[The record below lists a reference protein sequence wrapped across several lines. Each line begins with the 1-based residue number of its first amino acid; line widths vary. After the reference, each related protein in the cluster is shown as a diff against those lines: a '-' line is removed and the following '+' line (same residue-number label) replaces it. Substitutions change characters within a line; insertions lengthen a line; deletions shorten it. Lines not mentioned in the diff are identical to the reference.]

1 MKQDVFIETL
11 RRELSSL
18 PKQAVDEIIADYHE
32 YIGDGLA
39 AGRREED
46 VIAALGDPVKL
57 ARELKAQA
65 NYRQWQDR
73 RSVGNLIRVI
83 VSISGLGLL
92 NVLLL
97 VPFMIY
103 LMLLTIGY
111 VVSSALTIAGLVGV
125 IALSSH
131 HFFGKTARDALPF
144 SFSSSESEKR
154 PQVAAS
160 GASASAAAGAST
172 AQAANDDDDNDSDD
186 APGNLKDLKIVGNRF
201 VFDLQEGSKLSLVTR
216 SGAIEMSKNEDG
228 KLKFESTSED
238 ARHMLT
244 KNSDGTWSIARD
256 DVVALDLKDDD
267 DNRVSVSRSGKDG
280 SMVWDVSSD
289 DGDNV
294 KVEQDGNGHSKHMT
308 VHSGT
313 DSVDIGSSGVNIDDG
328 RDVIHV
334 KASKS
339 EYTYAVV
346 MFPVGVIG
354 LLLCIWLTR
363 VTWRAVSRYVKRQFD
378 VISASLDRGQTS

>member
-11 RRELSSL
+11 RQELGSL
-18 PKQAVDEIIADYHE
+18 PRQAVDEIIADYHE
-32 YIGDGLA
+32 YIGDALA
-39 AGRREED
+39 AGRREEE

-73 RSVGNLIRVI
+73 RSFGNLIRVI

-103 LMLLTIGY
+103 LVLLTVGY
-111 VVSSALTIAGLVGV
+111 VVSAGVTIAGIVGL

-144 SFSSSESEKR
+144 SFSSEPAKTA
-154 PQVAAS
+154 PLAVAS
-160 GASASAAAGAST
+160 GASG
-172 AQAANDDDDNDSDD
+172 AQAANDDEDSDD
-186 APGNLKDLKIVGNRF
+186 APGNLKDLKVVGNRF

-216 SGAIEMSKNEDG
+216 AGALEMAKDDDG
-228 KLKFESTSED
+228 KFKFESTSED

-267 DNRVSVSRSGKDG
+267 DNHVSVSRSGKDG
-280 SMVWDVSSD
+280 KSMVWDVKSD
-289 DGDNV
+289 EGDSV
-294 KVEQDGNGHSKHMT
+294 RVEQDANGQSKNLT
-308 VHSGT
+308 VHSGS
-313 DSVDIGSSGVNIDDG
+313 DSVEVGNGKVDIDDG
-328 RDVIHV
+328 RHVIRV
-334 KASKS
+334 QASDS
-339 EYTYAVV
+339 EYTYAIA
-346 MFPVGVIG
+346 MFPIGVVG

-378 VISASLDRGQTS
+378 VISASLERGQMP

>member
-11 RRELSSL
+11 RQELGSL

-32 YIGDGLA
+32 YIGDALA

-65 NYRQWQDR
+65 NYRQWQNR
-73 RSVGNLIRVI
+73 RSFGNLIRVI

-97 VPFMIY
+97 VPFMLY
-103 LMLLTIGY
+103 LVLLTAAY
-111 VVSSALTIAGLVGV
+111 VVSTGLTIAGLVGV

-131 HFFGKTARDALPF
+131 HFFGTTMRDALPF
-144 SFSSSESEKR
+144 SFSSEHEKN
-154 PQVAAS
+154 PQAAGAS
-160 GASASAAAGAST
+160 GASAS
-172 AQAANDDDDNDSDD
+172 QAANDDNDDSDSDD

-201 VFDLQEGSKLSLVTR
+201 VFDLQDGSKLSLVTH
-216 SGAIEMSKNEDG
+216 SGVIEMRKDEDG
-228 KLKFESTSED
+228 KLRFESTSDE

-244 KNSDGTWSIARD
+244 KNSDGTWSVARD

-267 DNRVSVSRSGKDG
+267 GNRVSVARSGKDG
-280 SMVWDVSSD
+280 KSMVWDVSGD

-294 KVEQDGNGHSKHMT
+294 KVEQDEHDQSKLVT
-308 VHSGT
+308 VHSGS
-313 DSVDIGSSGVNIDDG
+313 DSVEIGGGKVDVDDG
-328 RDVIHV
+328 HEVIRVH
-334 KASKS
+334 ASES
-339 EYTYAVV
+339 EYTYAIV
-346 MFPVGVIG
+346 MFPIGVIG

-378 VISASLDRGQTS
+378 VISASLDREQTP

>member
-11 RRELSSL
+11 RQELGSL

-32 YIGDGLA
+32 YIGDALA
-39 AGRREED
+39 AGRREEE

-73 RSVGNLIRVI
+73 RSVGNLFRVI

-97 VPFMIY
+97 VPFMLY
-103 LMLLTIGY
+103 LLLLTVGY
-111 VVSSALTIAGLVGV
+111 VVSAGVTIAGIVGL

-144 SFSSSESEKR
+144 SFSTSEPAKHA
-154 PQVAAS
+154 PLAVAS
-160 GASASAAAGAST
+160 GASA
-172 AQAANDDDDNDSDD
+172 AQAANDNKDANDDNDSDD

-216 SGAIEMSKNEDG
+216 AGAIEMRKDEDD
-228 KLKFESTSED
+228 KFKFESTSED

-244 KNSDGTWSIARD
+244 KGSDGTWSIARD

-267 DNRVSVSRSGKDG
+267 DNHVSVSRSGKDG
-280 SMVWDVSSD
+280 KSMVWDVSSD
-289 DGDNV
+289 EGDNV
-294 KVEQDGNGHSKHMT
+294 KVEQDENGESKNIA
-308 VHSGT
+308 VHSGS
-313 DSVDIGSSGVNIDDG
+313 DSVAIGNGKVDIDDG
-328 RDVIHV
+328 RNVIHV
-334 KASKS
+334 QASDS
-339 EYTYAVV
+339 EYTYAIA
-346 MFPVGVIG
+346 MFPIGVVG

-363 VTWRAVSRYVKRQFD
+363 VTWRVVSRYVKRQID
-378 VISASLDRGQTS
+378 VISASLDRGASA

>member
-11 RRELSSL
+11 RQELSSL
-18 PKQAVDEIIADYHE
+18 PKQTVDEIIADYHE
-32 YIGDGLA
+32 YIGDAMA

-73 RSVGNLIRVI
+73 RSFGNLIRVI

-97 VPFMIY
+97 IPFMLY
-103 LMLLTIGY
+103 LVLLTAAYAVSIG
-111 VVSSALTIAGLVGV
+111 LTIAGLVGV
-125 IALSSH
+125 IAFSSH

-144 SFSSSESEKR
+144 SFSSSSEHAKNE
-154 PQVAAS
+154 PAAGAS
-160 GASASAAAGAST
+160 GASASQGA
-172 AQAANDDDDNDSDD
+172 DDDNDNDDSDE

-201 VFDLQEGSKLSLVTR
+201 VFDLQDGSKLSLVTHA
-216 SGAIEMSKNEDG
+216 GAIELRKSDDG
-228 KLKFESTSED
+228 KLKFESSSEE

-256 DVVALDLKDDD
+256 DVVALDLKDGD
-267 DNRVSVSRSGKDG
+267 DNRVSVARSGKDG
-280 SMVWDVSSD
+280 KSMVWDVSSD
-289 DGDNV
+289 EGDNV
-294 KVEQDGNGHSKHMT
+294 KVEQDEQGQSKHVT
-308 VHSGT
+308 VHSGS
-313 DSVDIGSSGVNIDDG
+313 DSVEIGGGKVDIDDG
-328 RDVIHV
+328 HDVIRVH
-334 KASKS
+334 ASPG
-339 EYTYAVV
+339 EYTYAIV
-346 MFPVGVIG
+346 MFPIGVIG

-378 VISASLDRGQTS
+378 VISASLDREQTS

>member
-11 RRELSSL
+11 RHELGSL
-18 PKQAVDEIIADYHE
+18 PRQAVDEIIADYHE
-32 YIGDGLA
+32 YIGDALA
-39 AGRREED
+39 AGRREEE

-73 RSVGNLIRVI
+73 RSFGNLIRVI

-103 LMLLTIGY
+103 LVLLTVGY
-111 VVSSALTIAGLVGV
+111 VVSAGVTIAGIVGL

-144 SFSSSESEKR
+144 SFSSEPAKTA
-154 PQVAAS
+154 PLAAAS
-160 GASASAAAGAST
+160 GASA
-172 AQAANDDDDNDSDD
+172 AQAANDDEDSDD
-186 APGNLKDLKIVGNRF
+186 APGDLKDLKVVGNRF

-216 SGAIEMSKNEDG
+216 GGAIEMAKDDDG
-228 KLKFESTSED
+228 KFKFESTSED

-244 KNSDGTWSIARD
+244 KDSDGTWSIARD
-256 DVVALDLKDDD
+256 DVIALDLKDDD
-267 DNRVSVSRSGKDG
+267 DNHVSVSRSGKDG
-280 SMVWDVSSD
+280 KSMVWDVKSD
-289 DGDNV
+289 EGDNV
-294 KVEQDGNGHSKHMT
+294 RVEQDANGQSKNLT
-308 VHSGT
+308 VHSGS
-313 DSVDIGSSGVNIDDG
+313 DSVEVGNGKVDIDDG
-328 RDVIHV
+328 RHVIRV
-334 KASKS
+334 QASDS
-339 EYTYAVV
+339 EYTYAVA
-346 MFPVGVIG
+346 MFPIGVVG

-378 VISASLDRGQTS
+378 VISASLERGQMP

>member
-11 RRELSSL
+11 RQELGSM

-32 YIGDGLA
+32 YIGDALA

-65 NYRQWQDR
+65 NYRQWQNR
-73 RSVGNLIRVI
+73 RSFGNLIRVI

-97 VPFMIY
+97 VPFMLY
-103 LMLLTIGY
+103 LVLLTAAY
-111 VVSSALTIAGLVGV
+111 VVSTGLTIAGLVGV
-125 IALSSH
+125 LALSSH
-131 HFFGKTARDALPF
+131 HFFGTTMRDALPF
-144 SFSSSESEKR
+144 SFSSSEHEKN
-154 PQVAAS
+154 PQDAGAS
-160 GASASAAAGAST
+160 GASAS
-172 AQAANDDDDNDSDD
+172 QAANDDNDDSDSDSDD

-201 VFDLQEGSKLSLVTR
+201 VFDLQDGSKLSLVTH
-216 SGAIEMSKNEDG
+216 SGVIGMRRDEDG
-228 KLKFESTSED
+228 KLRFESTSDE

-244 KNSDGTWSIARD
+244 KNSDGTWSVARD

-267 DNRVSVSRSGKDG
+267 GNRVSVARSGKDG
-280 SMVWDVSSD
+280 KSMVWDVSGD

-294 KVEQDGNGHSKHMT
+294 KVEQDEQGQSKHVT
-308 VHSGT
+308 VHSGS
-313 DSVDIGSSGVNIDDG
+313 DSVEIGGGKVDIDDG
-328 RDVIHV
+328 HDVIRVH
-334 KASKS
+334 ASQS
-339 EYTYAVV
+339 EYTYAIV
-346 MFPVGVIG
+346 MFPIGVIG

-378 VISASLDRGQTS
+378 VISASLDREQTP